1 MFKET
6 DIDVCTAF
14 TISSY
19 SLRKRLNLIS
29 FLVNF
34 NLPINIFKICFQN
47 FTYKMSRQ
55 TKNVILEIVP
65 HNDSTVFG
73 IERRV
78 RDEVKPNPKTVFP
91 IILKKEFH
99 CLQVS
104 NAVFPCLTLFF
115 FCNKT
120 FITTCCYPLRYFN
133 NVR

>member
-1 MFKET
+1 VIQQIFVFTKSCHSLIFFTMFKET

-91 IILKKEFH
+91 IILKKRVSLLPGFK
-99 CLQVS
+99 CCFSKIILFLQ
-104 NAVFPCLTLFF
+104 
-115 FCNKT
+115 
-120 FITTCCYPLRYFN
+120 
-133 NVR
+133 